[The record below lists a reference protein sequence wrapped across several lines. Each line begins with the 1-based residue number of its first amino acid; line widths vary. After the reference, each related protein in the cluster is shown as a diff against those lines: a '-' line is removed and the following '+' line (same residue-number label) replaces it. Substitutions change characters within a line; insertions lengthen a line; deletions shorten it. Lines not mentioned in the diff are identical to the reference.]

1 MSLLQKL
8 PTLSVELFK
17 LGEGLMKLEQLLPT
31 VLDKC
36 IRLLRPY
43 HRRFTLG
50 ETFSLG
56 YSFAPDDVET

>member
-1 MSLLQKL
+1 LG
-8 PTLSVELFK
+8 VELFK
-17 LGEGLMKLEQLLPT
+17 LGKGFMKLEQLLPT

>member
-1 MSLLQKL
+1 LGI
-8 PTLSVELFK
+8 ELFQ
-17 LGEGLMKLEQLLPT
+17 LGERLMKLEQLLPT

-36 IRLLRPY
+36 IRFWQPY